1 MTDTLTQAKL
11 DHPHISEAEWRLM
24 RVVWTQPGITSRQLI
39 DTLSASTDW
48 KVGTI
53 KSLLS
58 RLIQKGYLDKAQDTS
73 PFQFHATISQE
84 EAALGRLQAA
94 LEPICTKSRARYL
107 AHLLATNPLSQ
118 ADCQA
123 LIDQLQEQIKSAPQA
138 VACQCPPGACQCH
151 HHHAS

>member
-58 RLIQKGYLDKAQDTS
+58 RCYNPPAFSPQIVQVRSLID
-73 PFQFHATISQE
+73 
-84 EAALGRLQAA
+84 
-94 LEPICTKSRARYL
+94 
-107 AHLLATNPLSQ
+107 AHLNSHG
-118 ADCQA
+118 
-123 LIDQLQEQIKSAPQA
+123 
-138 VACQCPPGACQCH
+138 V
-151 HHHAS
+151 